1 MAASTES
8 VLTPPWREADVRDAL
23 NLEVPSDRA
32 LLTFAGISTDTRS
45 IAANSLFVAL
55 QGERFDGH
63 DHLAAAA
70 SAGATGAMVRQ
81 GTPPVPGLLLFEVPD
96 TLVGFGLLARARR
109 RRIKGPVIAVTGT
122 NGKTSTKEMLAAVLR
137 TRHATYATRANLN
150 NLVGVPLT
158 ILEAPT
164 DTEAL
169 IVEAGANLP
178 GEIARYRQIIE
189 PTITVVTNAVS
200 GHLEGFGS
208 LAGVIEEKLSLT
220 QDVALAIVGTEP
232 PALSAGARSRAR
244 LVRTAGLRGAELVP
258 ERVELDDSAR
268 PVITIAGKT
277 FVLAARGLHQAD
289 NATRVWAVVEALNL
303 DPEQARS
310 ALENFSLPAG
320 RGELVHIGSL
330 TILNDCYN
338 ANPQSFRAAIET
350 AAALRGDRR
359 LVFVAGTMRELGA
372 DSEPLHAEI
381 ASALVRLQ
389 PDLLAVVG
397 EFVSAVE
404 PYAGAL
410 GDRLLRAPEPLA
422 LAPLLAARLSG
433 DEVVVL
439 KASRGVAMER
449 IIPALAHRAR
459 NPVHP
464 RHRSVPVED

>member
-1 MAASTES
+1 MVAKSEA
-8 VLTPPWREADVRDAL
+8 VLTPPWLEADVRDAL
-23 NLEVPSDRA
+23 GLEVSRDRA
-32 LLTFAGISTDTRS
+32 LLTFSGISTDTRS
-45 IAANSLFVAL
+45 IAPNSLFIAL

-63 DHLAAAA
+63 NHLAGAAA
-70 SAGATGAMVRQ
+70 AGATGAVVRQ
-81 GTPPVPGLLLFEVPD
+81 GTPPVPGMVLFEVPD
-96 TLVGFGLLARARR
+96 TLIAFGLLARARR

-137 TRHATYATRANLN
+137 TRYATYATRANLN

-158 ILEAPT
+158 ILEAPV

-189 PTITVVTNAVS
+189 PTLTVVTNAVS

-232 PALSAGARSRAR
+232 PALAAGARTRAR
-244 LVRTAGLRGAELVP
+244 LVRTAGLRGAELEP
-258 ERVELDDSAR
+258 EKVELDDSAR

-289 NATRVWAVVEALNL
+289 NAMRVWAVVEALNL
-303 DPEQARS
+303 DPEEARS
-310 ALENFSLPAG
+310 ALENFSLPGG
-320 RGELVHIGSL
+320 RGEVVHVGSL

-372 DSEPLHAEI
+372 DSEALHAEV

-404 PYAGAL
+404 PYAGSL
-410 GDRLLRAPEPLA
+410 GDRLLRAPDPLV
-422 LAPLLAARLSG
+422 LAPLLAPRLSG

-449 IIPALAHRAR
+449 IIPALAARAK

-464 RHRSVPVED
+464 RHRSVHVED

>member
-1 MAASTES
+1 M
-8 VLTPPWREADVRDAL
+8 TPWPEAWVRDAL
-23 NLEVPSDRA
+23 SLPPAENEQ
-32 LLTFAGISTDTRS
+32 TFSGISTDSRS
-45 IAANSLFVAL
+45 IQPGALFLAL
-55 QGERFDGH
+55 VGERFDGH

-70 SAGATGAMVRQ
+70 AAGATGAVVRQ
-81 GTPPVPGLLLFEVPD
+81 GTSPVPGLVLFEVPD
-96 TLVGFGLLARARR
+96 TLLAFGLLARARR
-109 RRIKGPVIAVTGT
+109 RRIEGPVIAVTGT

-137 TRHATYATRANLN
+137 TRYATYATRANLN

-158 ILEAPT
+158 ILEAPVE
-164 DTEAL
+164 TEAL

-220 QDVALAIVGTEP
+220 QDVPLAIVGTEP
-232 PALSAGARSRAR
+232 PALAAGARKRTRS
-244 LVRTAGLRGAELVP
+244 VRTAGLQGAELVP
-258 ERVELDDSAR
+258 ERVELDGSAR
-268 PVITIAGKT
+268 PVITVAGKT

-289 NATRVWAVVEALNL
+289 NAMRVWAVVEALNL
-303 DPEQARS
+303 DPDQART
-310 ALENFSLPAG
+310 ALENFSLPGG
-320 RGELVHIGSL
+320 RGELVHVGSL

-350 AAALRGDRR
+350 AAALRTDRR

-372 DSEPLHAEI
+372 DSEALHAEV

-397 EFVSAVE
+397 EFVAAVE
-404 PYAGAL
+404 PYAGRL
-410 GDRLLRAPEPLA
+410 GDRLLRASEPLA
-422 LAPLLAARLSG
+422 LASILAPQLRG

-439 KASRGVAMER
+439 KASRGVALER
-449 IIPALAHRAR
+449 IIPALAARAK